1 MHQPRPALPEI
12 GVGLH
17 GNSLNR
23 VTMDGP
29 VESNQ
34 VPSLKN

>member
-1 MHQPRPALPEI
+1 MHQPHPALPEI

-23 VTMDGP
+23 VTMDGSGR
-29 VESNQ
+29 VKSGAES
-34 VPSLKN
+34 